1 MFRRASKGASA
12 RIESLEDFTA
22 KFGLN
27 NMSASSTK
35 SSTEVQKKRES
46 NNNVTTKQEEVV
58 DYVRRR
64 GLGNDKGLER
74 ESSIE
79 RRKSSIQ

>member
-27 NMSASSTK
+27 NTLSTK
-35 SSTEVQKKRES
+35 SAADFQKREG
-46 NNNVTTKQEEVV
+46 NNNVKREDLV
-58 DYVRRR
+58 DSVKRR
-64 GLGNDKGLER
+64 GKGLER
-74 ESSIE
+74 ESSVE

>member
-1 MFRRASKGASA
+1 MFRRSSKGASA

-27 NMSASSTK
+27 TSPMKSADG
-35 SSTEVQKKRES
+35 QKREA
-46 NNNVTTKQEEVV
+46 NNNVDLVK
-58 DYVRRR
+58 RRS
-64 GLGNDKGLER
+64 KGVER
-74 ESSIE
+74 ESSVE

>member
-27 NMSASSTK
+27 NTLSTK
-35 SSTEVQKKRES
+35 SAADGPKREG
-46 NNNVTTKQEEVV
+46 NNNVKREDLVK
-58 DYVRRR
+58 RR
-64 GLGNDKGLER
+64 GKGLER
-74 ESSIE
+74 ESSVE

>member
-27 NMSASSTK
+27 NTLSTK
-35 SSTEVQKKRES
+35 SAADGQKREG
-46 NNNVTTKQEEVV
+46 NNNVKREDLV
-58 DYVRRR
+58 DLVKRR
-64 GLGNDKGLER
+64 GKGLER
-74 ESSIE
+74 ESSVE

>member
-27 NMSASSTK
+27 NTSSSTK

>member
-1 MFRRASKGASA
+1 MFRRASKGASS

-27 NMSASSTK
+27 TSSSSK
-35 SSTEVQKKRES
+35 SMAEVQKKRES

-58 DYVRRR
+58 DFVRRR

>member
-1 MFRRASKGASA
+1 MFRRSSKGASA

-27 NMSASSTK
+27 TSPMKSADG
-35 SSTEVQKKRES
+35 QKREA
-46 NNNVTTKQEEVV
+46 NNNVDLVK
-58 DYVRRR
+58 RRS
-64 GLGNDKGLER
+64 KGVER
-74 ESSIE
+74 ETSVE

>member
-27 NMSASSTK
+27 NTLSTK
-35 SSTEVQKKRES
+35 SAAADFQKREG
-46 NNNVTTKQEEVV
+46 NNNVKREDLV
-58 DYVRRR
+58 DLVKRR
-64 GLGNDKGLER
+64 GKGLER
-74 ESSIE
+74 EPSVE

>member
-1 MFRRASKGASA
+1 MFRRASKGASS

-27 NMSASSTK
+27 NTSSSTK

-64 GLGNDKGLER
+64 GLGNDKGMER

>member
-27 NMSASSTK
+27 NTSSSTK

-64 GLGNDKGLER
+64 GLGNDKGMER